1 MALMVPSRTVSVMT
15 AYHYAVTKY
24 RKDGDDRNY
33 KGLKQPL
40 TRCNMRLRRAAIVQ
54 VPAT

>member
-1 MALMVPSRTVSVMT
+1 MVPSRTLSVIT

-33 KGLKQPL
+33 KGVKHPL
-40 TRCNMRLRRAAIVQ
+40 THCNMRLRRSAIVQ
-54 VPAT
+54 VLQ